1 MTVTPSLA
9 ALSLAEGDHV
19 TWKLASDWPRR
30 CQVVTEPDVGHLE
43 ENRRGVTLEYG
54 QGGLREWVSFD
65 QSEASIRVR

>member
-1 MTVTPSLA
+1 MT
-9 ALSLAEGDHV
+9 
-19 TWKLASDWPRR
+19 WILASYWPRR